1 MKQQVLNLKVSGLY
15 TNPNQF
21 SEIPQ
26 GALSIAENVVIDKG
40 SVIESRR
47 GFEKYGTA
55 LSDIDSIHDYQDK
68 LIVNYDTSLAYDSDG
83 SGTWV
88 NYSGSYEPPSGF
100 KMRSVKQSS
109 NFYFTTDA
117 GIKKL
122 SSISGTVA
130 SAGVPKCLD
139 GEISLSG
146 TTGGWLSNNHTVAYR
161 MVLGIQDTNNN
172 LILGSPSG
180 RAIVNNSLSGTRSTT
195 VKFYIPSGLSTSY
208 FYQVYRSATT
218 SSASITPNDELQLVY
233 ENNLTSSD
241 ITNGYI
247 QFNDIRPDS
256 LKGAFLY
263 TNAGQEGI
271 LQSNDQP
278 PLACDICNYKQMV
291 FFANTT
297 TKQRKIFTLIGTTA
311 TTGTVGSLSSGDT
324 ITIGGVVYTGGAAE
338 NVATRTFQVFTSGT
352 PSANIENT
360 CFSLLRVINQTTSNT
375 TYYGYYISG
384 YNDLPGQMLIEERG
398 IGGNAIT
405 FTSSN
410 GSAFNPVIPSSGTSY
425 TTDNEE
431 TQNRVYYSKQG
442 QPEAVPIVNYFNLGS
457 KDFPIQRIVPLRDSI
472 FVFKEDGIF
481 RILGEDPTSLRTQ
494 IFDNT
499 ATIIGA
505 NTAVELA
512 NTIYLYSDQGVVSCS
527 DNGVSIMS
535 LPIEDQLFQLEVL
548 TGFVSTAH
556 AVSYESDRKYI
567 FFTKT
572 LAGDATAT
580 QAWVYNQVTN
590 AWTKWLLTA
599 TCGYVFDAKMYFG
612 GANGYVYKERKSYS
626 ISDYKDEDYDV
637 TITGVTGSD
646 ITITGSSVA
655 EVVVGNILYKSGLD
669 SYISEVSGSGSTRV
683 LTVEDTGFTTGSAVV
698 YSTIPCLVEWAQE
711 SAQNPGILKHFRE
724 VTLLMRNSE
733 FKTLEIGFTSSLD
746 TNAEYVEIE
755 PELEG
760 QWGSFPWGSIPWG
773 GGLISRPVPIRTYV
787 PLSKSRASWMFLRV
801 RSNKSE
807 SNFAIAGASIIF
819 TPMSERFNG

>member
-47 GFEKYGTA
+47 GFDKYGNA
-55 LSDIDSIHDYQDK
+55 LSNIDSIHDFQDK
-68 LIVNYDTSLAYDSDG
+68 LIVQYGTSLAYDSG
-83 SGTWV
+83 SGVWT

-100 KMRSVKQSS
+100 KLRSVKQNS

-122 SSISGTVA
+122 SNVTGTVA

-139 GEISLSG
+139 GEVSVSG
-146 TTGGWLSNNHTVAYR
+146 TSGGWLNHNHTVAYR

-172 LILGSPSG
+172 LILGAPSG

-208 FYQVYRSATT
+208 FYQVYRSPQT
-218 SSASITPNDELQLVY
+218 SSASIVPNDEMQLIY
-233 ENNLTSSD
+233 ENNISSTD

-247 QFNDIRPDS
+247 QFHDIRPDS

-271 LQSNDQP
+271 LQANDQP

-311 TTGTVGSLSSGDT
+311 TTGTVGSLASGDT
-324 ITIGGVVYTGGAAE
+324 LTIGGVTYTGTSGSE
-338 NVATRTFQVFTSGT
+338 NVATNTFKVFTAGT
-352 PSANIENT
+352 PSENIENT
-360 CFSLLRVINQTTSNT
+360 CFSLLRVVNQSTSNSS
-375 TYYGYYISG
+375 YYGYYISG

-398 IGGNAIT
+398 IGGNAIV
-405 FTSSN
+405 FTSNN
-410 GSAFNPVIPSSGTSY
+410 GTAFNPVIPSSGTTY
-425 TTDNEE
+425 TSDNEE
-431 TQNRVYYSKQG
+431 TQNRVYYSKLG
-442 QPEAVPIVNYFNLGS
+442 QPEAVPIVNYFNIGS
-457 KDFPIQRIVPLRDSI
+457 KDFPIQRIIPLRDSI
-472 FVFKEDGIF
+472 FIFKEDGVF

-527 DNGVSIMS
+527 DNGLSIMS
-535 LPIEDQLFQLEVL
+535 LPIEDQLFKLEVL
-548 TGFVSTAH
+548 TGFTSTAH

-572 LAGDATAT
+572 LAGDASAT

-599 TCGYVFDAKMYFG
+599 TCGYVFDGKMYFG
-612 GANGYVYKERKSYS
+612 GANGYIYQERKSYS
-626 ISDYKDEDYDV
+626 IADYKDEDYDV
-637 TITGVTGSD
+637 MITGVTG
-646 ITITGSSVA
+646 TSV
-655 EVVVGNILYKSGLD
+655 ELNSVLNVNVGNILYQSGLD
-669 SYISEVSGSGSTRV
+669 SYISSVSGTTGSGV
-683 LTVEDTGFTTGSAVV
+683 VTVEDVGFTTGSAVV
-698 YSTIPCLVEWAQE
+698 YSSIPCLVEWAQE

-733 FKTLEIGFTSSLD
+733 FKILEIGFTSSLD
-746 TNAEYVEIE
+746 DNPEYVEIE

-760 QWGSFPWGSIPWG
+760 QWGSFVWGSQPWG

-787 PLSKSRASWMFLRV
+787 PLTKSRASWLFLRV
-801 RSNKSE
+801 RSDKSE

>member
-26 GALSIAENVVIDKG
+26 GALSVAENVVIDKG

-47 GFEKYGTA
+47 GFDKYGDA
-55 LSDIDSIHDYQDK
+55 LSNIDSLHDFQDK
-68 LIVNYDTSLAYDSDG
+68 LIVQYSTSLAYDSG
-83 SGTWV
+83 SGVWT

-100 KMRSVKQSS
+100 KMRSVKQNS

-122 SSISGTVA
+122 SNVTGTVA

-139 GEISLSG
+139 GEVSVSG
-146 TTGGWLSNNHTVAYR
+146 TSGGWLQNNHTVAYR

-172 LILGSPSG
+172 LILGAPSG

-195 VKFYIPSGLSTSY
+195 VKFYIPSGLTTSY
-208 FYQVYRSATT
+208 FYQVYRSPST
-218 SSASITPNDELQLVY
+218 SSASIVPNDELQLIY
-233 ENNLTSSD
+233 ENNISSTD

-271 LQSNDQP
+271 LQANDQP

-311 TTGTVGSLSSGDT
+311 TTGTVGSLASGDT
-324 ITIGGVVYTGGAAE
+324 LTIGGVTYTGTSGSE
-338 NVATRTFQVFTSGT
+338 NVSTNTFKVFTAGT
-352 PSANIENT
+352 PSENIENT
-360 CFSLLRVINQTTSNT
+360 CFSLLRVVNQSTSNSS
-375 TYYGYYISG
+375 YYGYYISG

-398 IGGNAIT
+398 IGGNAIV

-410 GSAFNPVIPSSGTSY
+410 GTAFNPVIPSSGTTY
-425 TTDNEE
+425 TSDNEE

-442 QPEAVPIVNYFNLGS
+442 QPEAVPIVNYFNIGS
-457 KDFPIQRIVPLRDSI
+457 KDFPIQRIIPLRDSI
-472 FVFKEDGIF
+472 FIFKEDGVF

-527 DNGVSIMS
+527 DNGLSIMS
-535 LPIEDQLFQLEVL
+535 LPIEDQLFKLEVL
-548 TGFVSTAH
+548 TGFTSTAH

-599 TCGYVFDAKMYFG
+599 TCAYVFDGKMYFG
-612 GANGYVYKERKSYS
+612 GANGYVYQERKSYS
-626 ISDYKDEDYDV
+626 IADYKDEDYDV
-637 TITGVTGSD
+637 TITGVTG
-646 ITITGSSVA
+646 TNVELSSVLN
-655 EVVVGNILYKSGLD
+655 VNVGNILYQSGLD
-669 SYISEVSGSGSTRV
+669 SYISAVTGTTGSGV
-683 LTVEDTGFTTGSAVV
+683 VAVEDVGFTTGSAVV
-698 YSTIPCLVEWAQE
+698 YSSIPCLVEWAQE

-746 TNAEYVEIE
+746 DNPEYIEIE
-755 PELEG
+755 PQLEG
-760 QWGSFPWGSIPWG
+760 QWGSFAWGSQPWG

-787 PLSKSRASWMFLRV
+787 PLTKSRASWLFLRV
-801 RSNKSE
+801 RSDKSE

>member
-47 GFEKYGTA
+47 GFNKYGTA
-55 LSDIDSIHDYQDK
+55 LSSISSIHDFQDK
-68 LIVNYDTSLAYDSDG
+68 LMVQYSSSLAYDSG
-83 SGTWV
+83 SGSWT
-88 NYSGSYEPPSGF
+88 NYSGTYSPPSGF
-100 KMRSVKQSS
+100 KMRSVKQNS

-122 SSISGTVA
+122 SSVTGTVA
-130 SAGVPKCLD
+130 SAGVPKALD
-139 GEISLSG
+139 GEISISVP
-146 TTGGWLSNNHTVAYR
+146 TGGWLDNNHTVAYR
-161 MVLGIQDTNNN
+161 LVWGIQDANNN
-172 LILGSPSG
+172 LILGAPSG
-180 RAIVNNSLSGTRSTT
+180 RAIVNNTAGGTRSTT
-195 VKFYIPSGLSTSY
+195 VKFYIPSGISTSY
-208 FYQVYRSATT
+208 FYQVYRSTSTT
-218 SSASITPNDELQLVY
+218 SASIVPNDELQLVY
-233 ENNLTSSD
+233 ENTPSASD

-256 LKGAFLY
+256 LRGAFLY

-271 LQSNDQP
+271 LQANDQP

-291 FFANTT
+291 FYANTT
-297 TKQRKIFTLIGTTA
+297 TKQRKVFTLIGTTS
-311 TTGTVGSLSSGDT
+311 TTGTVGSLNSGNT
-324 ITIGGVVYTGGAAE
+324 ITIGGVTYTGTSGSE
-338 NVATRTFQVFTSGT
+338 NVATNTFKIFATGS
-352 PSANIENT
+352 PSSDIENT
-360 CFSLLRVINQTTSNT
+360 CFSLLRVINQSTSNS
-375 TYYGYYISG
+375 TYYGYYVSG
-384 YNDLPGQMLIEERG
+384 YNDLPGQILIEERG
-398 IGGNAIT
+398 VGGSAIV
-405 FTSSN
+405 FTSNN
-410 GSAFNPVIPSSGTSY
+410 GSAFNPVIPSSGTTY

-431 TQNRVYYSKQG
+431 AQNRVYFSKVS
-442 QPEAVPIVNYFNLGS
+442 QPEAVPIVNYFNIGS

-481 RILGEDPTSLRTQ
+481 RILGEDPTSLRVQ

-499 ATIIGA
+499 ATIIGI

-548 TGFVSTAH
+548 PNFNELAH
-556 AVSYESDRKYI
+556 SVSYESDRKFI

-572 LAGDATAT
+572 NAGDSTAT

-590 AWTKWLLTA
+590 AWTKWLLSA
-599 TCGYVFDAKMYFG
+599 TCGYVFDGKMYFG
-612 GANGYVYKERKSYS
+612 GANGYIYQERKSYTL
-626 ISDYKDEDYDV
+626 SDYKDEDYSV
-637 TITGVTGSD
+637 TIQGVTG
-646 ITITGSSVA
+646 TSVA
-655 EVVVGNILYKSGLD
+655 LDSVLNVSVGNILYQSGLD
-669 SYISEVSGSGSTRV
+669 SYISAVSGTTGSGV
-683 LTVEDTGFTTGSAVV
+683 VTVSDTGFVTGSATV
-698 YSTIPCLVEWAQE
+698 YSAIPCLVEWAQE

-733 FKTLEIGFTSSLD
+733 FEQLDIGFTNSFD
-746 TNAEYVEIE
+746 DEPEYIEIE
-755 PELEG
+755 PELGG
-760 QWGSFPWGSIPWG
+760 QWGSFPWGALPWG
-773 GGLISRPVPIRTYV
+773 GGLTYKPVPIRTYV
-787 PLSKSRASWMFLRV
+787 PLDKARASWLYLRV